1 MKKNK
6 NPNFNFFIALTC
18 LLLNIQWAYSQQST
32 INYTP
37 DSLKNKTY
45 KELYNG
51 FNLNYND
58 TLKEKIYVTT
68 YLVKAK
74 KEKDTINIA
83 KGYSFLTAITKSSI
97 AIKYC
102 DSIINLTKNKSH
114 IKFPAYGYMVKGI
127 LNFNLGREK
136 IALENYLIALELANK
151 KNNLEQIFYINN
163 LIGQLKNLWGNF
175 HEGLKIFKS
184 QLKIYTKKKKK
195 FENNQIMFFN
205 TLFQLSNS
213 YILTKK
219 LDSSFLYSKIGLQES
234 LKLNNTDYYYLF
246 VAQIGEIAYH
256 KKNYKMALDSLK
268 KAFPFESTNNGLLN
282 NYYYRGLIY
291 QKQQKDT
298 EAFYHFKKADSI
310 YNITNDVVPEVRDI
324 QEYFVN
330 YYKKNKDITNQ
341 LLYIDRLLYVDSI
354 IKNNYKNLNETL
366 VKKYDTPLL
375 LSEKEK
381 IITHLKIEEKKSR
394 KLIYILIIGG
404 FFSCSI
410 FIWYYLKQRI
420 LKDRFKKL
428 ISNRKKEITIK
439 NSNNKGKNISKTIT
453 KVILIS
459 LNEFETKNLYLENN
473 LTLNELSKKL
483 HTNSNY
489 LSKVINSSKGKNFST
504 YISDL
509 RIDFCIE
516 KLKTDITFR
525 KYTIS
530 AIAYEMGFNNVES
543 FSKSF
548 HKKTAI
554 YPSYFI
560 KEISKEQ

>member
-6 NPNFNFFIALTC
+6 TPNLFFLIALTC
-18 LLLNIQWAYSQQST
+18 LLLGVQLSYSQQPT
-32 INYTP
+32 QNYTP
-37 DSLKNKTY
+37 DTLKNKTY

-51 FNLNYND
+51 FNFSYND
-58 TLKEKIYVTT
+58 TLKEKIYATT

-74 KEKDTINIA
+74 KERDTINIA
-83 KGYSFLTAITKSSI
+83 KAYSLFVAKTKPST

-114 IKFPAYGYMVKGI
+114 IKYPAYGYMVKGI
-127 LNFNLGREK
+127 INFNLGKDK
-136 IALENYLIALELANK
+136 IALDNYLIALEIAYK

-163 LIGQLKNLWGNF
+163 LIGHLKNLWGNY

-184 QLKIYTKKKKK
+184 QLKIYNKNKTNI
-195 FENNQIMFFN
+195 ENEELMYFN

-213 YILTKK
+213 YTLTKK
-219 LDSSFLYSKIGLQES
+219 LDSALLYSKIGLQQS
-234 LKLNNTDYYYLF
+234 LKVKSTSYYYKF

-256 KKNYKMALDSLK
+256 KKNYKMALDSLI
-268 KAFPFESTNNGLLN
+268 KAFPHESSNNGLLN
-282 NYYYRGLIY
+282 NHYYRGLIY
-291 QKQQKDT
+291 QKQQNDT

-310 YNITNDVVPEVRDI
+310 YNMTNDVVPEVRNI

-330 YYKKNKDITNQ
+330 YYKKNKDINNQ

-354 IKNNYKNLNETL
+354 IKSNYKNLNETL

-381 IITHLKIEEKKSR
+381 IITHLKIEEKKYR
-394 KLIYILIIGG
+394 KLIYILIIAG
-404 FFSCSI
+404 FFSC
-410 FIWYYLKQRI
+410 FFFLWYFLKQRI

-428 ISNRKKEITIK
+428 ISYRKKEIIIK
-439 NSNNKGKNISKTIT
+439 NSNNNVKGISKTVI
-453 KVILIS
+453 KAILIS
-459 LNEFETKNLYLENN
+459 LDDFETKKLYLENN

-483 HTNSNY
+483 NTNSNY

-504 YISDL
+504 YVSDL
-509 RIDFCIE
+509 RIDYCIE
-516 KLKTDITFR
+516 KLKTDTTFR

-530 AIAYEMGFNNVES
+530 AIAFEMGFNNVES
-543 FSKSF
+543 FSKAF
-548 HKKTAI
+548 HKKTEI

-560 KEISKEQ
+560 KEILKEQ